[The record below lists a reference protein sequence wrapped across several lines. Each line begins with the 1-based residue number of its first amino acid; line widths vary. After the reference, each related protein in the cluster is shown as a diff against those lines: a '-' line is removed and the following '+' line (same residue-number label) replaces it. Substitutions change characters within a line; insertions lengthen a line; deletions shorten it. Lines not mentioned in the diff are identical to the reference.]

1 MTSSEWPGNWS
12 RLMVLLLLGRLLVC
26 CWEKELE
33 ERPGNHVG
41 GDMVE
46 LGDEVVEYRQSRMR
60 GTYRSRPDII
70 GKENQLA
77 L

>member
-1 MTSSEWPGNWS
+1 
-12 RLMVLLLLGRLLVC
+12 MVLLLLGRLLVC
-26 CWEKELE
+26 CWEK

-70 GKENQLA
+70 GKENQLV